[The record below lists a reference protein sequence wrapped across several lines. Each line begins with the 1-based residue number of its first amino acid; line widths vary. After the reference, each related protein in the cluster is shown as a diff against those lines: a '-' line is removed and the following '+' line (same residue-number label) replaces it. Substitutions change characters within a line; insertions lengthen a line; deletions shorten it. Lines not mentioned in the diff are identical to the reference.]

1 MVALGPVAST
11 KNLEVPALQKLA
23 KVWREVQLI
32 ILEAGMHD
40 LYDSNW
46 WQEEAEKILCADI
59 DKEICVGL
67 LQYLADADPEVDNL
81 DRLNVF
87 LKDFPAGQGYQGIVY
102 YGQDVL
108 NTGMKRFDYGVTG
121 NMQKYGQVKPP
132 DVPL

>member
-1 MVALGPVAST
+1 MIALGPVAST

-23 KVWREVQLI
+23 LVWREVQLI
-32 ILEAGMHD
+32 VLQAGIYD

-46 WQEEAEKILCADI
+46 WQEDAEQILCAKLDP
-59 DKEICVGL
+59 EICYGL
-67 LQYLADADPEVDNL
+67 LQYIADGDPAVDNL

-108 NTGMKRFDYGVTG
+108 QTGMKRFDLGITG
-121 NMQKYGQVKPP
+121 NMQKYG
-132 DVPL
+132 